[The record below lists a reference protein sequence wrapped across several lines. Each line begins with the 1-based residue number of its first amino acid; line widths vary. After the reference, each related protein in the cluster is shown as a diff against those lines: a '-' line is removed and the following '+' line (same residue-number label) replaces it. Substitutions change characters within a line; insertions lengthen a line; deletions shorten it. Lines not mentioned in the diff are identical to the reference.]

1 MEDYERRAL
10 AMLFFTNKTLYQAQT
25 SNKYRLNNFTELNES
40 SQQRMNDI
48 SIVSLDISLQKIR
61 HEIYT
66 RLSVSRE
73 YVDFLSNIGYIN
85 LYDCAEIIVEVGD
98 IGRFKNRNCFI
109 SYAGLAPVAKH
120 NNKVYKITKHNKY
133 KHVASKK
140 YDDIDYCENLKVA
153 LTRCTQ
159 KMINNDDN
167 VYKQY
172 YDKKFQEYHFKHPMY
187 TKKRLH
193 LMALKKSTIKFA
205 KEVYSNF
212 KEIKEL
218 EDYERLKYD
227 NIDNIQNK
235 R

>member
-1 MEDYERRAL
+1 MEEYERRAL
-10 AMLFFTNKTLYQAQT
+10 SMLFFTNKTLYEAQT

-40 SQQRMNDI
+40 SKQRMNDI
-48 SIVSLDISLQKIR
+48 SINSLDVSLQKIR

-98 IGRFKNRNCFI
+98 IGRFKNRRHFI
-109 SYAGLAPVAKH
+109 SYAGLAPVEKH
-120 NNKVYKITKHNKY
+120 NNKVFKIKKNSKY

-140 YDDIDYCENLKVA
+140 YDNIDYCENLKVA

-159 KMINNDDN
+159 KMINNDD
-167 VYKQY
+167 VKYKAI
-172 YDKKFQEYHFKHPMY
+172 YDEKFEDYHFKHPTY

-193 LMALKKSTIKFA
+193 LMALKKTTVQFA
-205 KEVYSNF
+205 KEIYSQF
-212 KEIKEL
+212 KQIKDI

-227 NIDNIQNK
+227 NSSDI
-235 R
+235 